1 MSQVNH
7 ELAAM
12 QQNNVSDFSYENL
25 SETLKEEPSL
35 EILVE
40 MSQSGEIDPWDVDL
54 EIVTGKFLDKIT
66 DSITNNLKEAGK
78 IIFFASTLL
87 RMKSDILSMKASQAL
102 TIGQDDLDDDMLIE
116 EELASFDTREVK
128 FTELDRAIIKKSVSK
143 KKRYRKISLEDLLI
157 ALKDAQKEEE
167 KRETKRIELAQFASL
182 ADMDIFIEPEI
193 ESDDLLELTHAENI
207 EEAIEKSRAYLAEYL
222 VNGHGVKFSNL
233 CKFLRSWSNAFLSIL
248 FLAHEN
254 EVKIIQQEFYG
265 ELWIYESEK

>member
-1 MSQVNH
+1 MSQT
-7 ELAAM
+7 
-12 QQNNVSDFSYENL
+12 NNFSEFSYEKL
-25 SETLKEEPSL
+25 GEAVKEEPTL
-35 EILVE
+35 EILVDMAE
-40 MSQSGEIDPWDVDL
+40 HGEIDPWDVDL
-54 EIVTGKFLDKIT
+54 EIVTEKFLNKISS
-66 DSITNNLKEAGK
+66 SITNNLKEAGK

-102 TIGQDDLDDDMLIE
+102 MVGQDDLDDDLLLE

-128 FTELDRAIIKKSVSK
+128 FTELDRAIIRKSVSK
-143 KKRYRKISLEDLLI
+143 KQRYRKISLDDLLT

-167 KRETKRIELAQFASL
+167 KRETKRLELAQFASL
-182 ADMDIFIEPEI
+182 ADMDVFIEPEI
-193 ESDDLLELTHAENI
+193 ESDDLLELTHAENV

-254 EVKIIQQEFYG
+254 KVKIIQQEFYG